1 MIAVNL
7 ALMMAIYV
15 GIGYFARKK
24 RIVEERFSASLAALI
39 FNFIFPCA
47 VISSLQTDYDPA
59 SVMNGGALLG
69 ISIFSMIILLLLGL
83 LVNKLSGK
91 QDDLSRILLVNLM
104 FTNFTYMA
112 FPIMEMLYGSI
123 GKFYIA
129 VYTIPVRILFYIVTP
144 LVFTIGKDKSSSLN
158 GRQVARGVIR
168 AILSPPVLA
177 VPVGLIIY
185 FFGLRVPEPFSTV
198 IDKLSSTASPL
209 GMILCGVTLAAIP
222 LSRIWREKRLFVIAA
237 LRLFV
242 APAIM
247 LGLWFLVS
255 SFMTIDPIV
264 AKVSILYCALP
275 AAATTTV
282 LAIKAQSDATKA
294 AQCVFIT
301 TLLSILTL
309 PLWVEI
315 LNRIIGV

>member
-69 ISIFSMIILLLLGL
+69 ISVFSMIILLLLGL

>member
-15 GIGYFARKK
+15 GIGFFARKQ
-24 RIVEERFSASLAALI
+24 RIVEERFSSSLAALI

-47 VISSLQTDYDPA
+47 VISSLQTEYDPA
-59 SVMNGGALLG
+59 SIMNGGALLG
-69 ISIFSMIILLLLGL
+69 ISIISMLILLALGL
-83 LVNKLSGK
+83 LVNKISGRK
-91 QDDLSRILLVNLM
+91 DDLSRILLINLM

-144 LVFTIGKDKSSSLN
+144 LVFTIGKDKSASPT
-158 GRQVARGVIR
+158 GKQIARGVLR

-177 VPVGLIIY
+177 VPVGLFIY
-185 FFGLRVPEPFSTV
+185 FFSIRIPEPFSTV
-198 IDKLSSTASPL
+198 IEKLSSTASPL

-237 LRLFV
+237 LRLFI

-255 SFMTIDPIV
+255 SFVTVDPVV

-315 LNRIIGV
+315 LNQVVGA

>member
-69 ISIFSMIILLLLGL
+69 ISVFSMIILLLLGL

-309 PLWVEI
+309 PLWVEV
-315 LNRIIGV
+315 LNQVIGA